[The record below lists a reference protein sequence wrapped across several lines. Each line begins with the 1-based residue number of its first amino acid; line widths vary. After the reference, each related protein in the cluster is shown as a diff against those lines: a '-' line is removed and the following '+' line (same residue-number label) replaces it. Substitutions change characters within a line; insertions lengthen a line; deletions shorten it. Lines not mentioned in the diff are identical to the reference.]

1 MTALRLAAA
10 LLIVYGLWSAQG
22 TVAQVADGG
31 SALALSQGLI
41 RLAGVVLL
49 AWGIYRARAWAWW
62 FVIAAASL
70 AAVSGVALLVISA
83 RTAQGADVAGLAPLA
98 VLPGLVVALLAL
110 PSAWKACR
118 AFGRRLDAA
127 GAPRP
132 GH

>member
-1 MTALRLAAA
+1 MTALRFAAA
-10 LLIVYGLWSAQG
+10 LLIVYALWSAQG
-22 TVAQVADGG
+22 TVAQVAEGG

-49 AWGIYRARAWAWW
+49 AWGIWRARAWAWW
-62 FVIAAASL
+62 FVMAAASL
-70 AAVSGVALLVISA
+70 AAVSGLALLVLSA
-83 RTAQGADVAGLAPLA
+83 RTAQGADIAGLVPLA

-118 AFGRRLDAA
+118 AFGRRFDAA
-127 GAPRP
+127 GVPRP